1 MSRSGIMLC
10 SPFEEKRLLKWHPP
24 FLVQPKLDGDRMRA
38 LVLDTYVQLLS
49 SEENSMNVALPHIVD
64 YLGNLGLGTIELDG
78 EAYYHGMNH
87 ELVHGIASR
96 RVNPH
101 SRLEDLEYWIFDIV
115 EPLPMWERIGELLK
129 LNEIFKQVPGPV
141 HVVPFEVAETL
152 DDILRIFDKFVAAGY
167 EGIIVRDHEAGY
179 VRKRSTQVMKFKPK
193 KSDYYVIT
201 GYQEEISID
210 GLPKGA
216 LGAIRCRANEGEE
229 EFNVG
234 TGFSADQRR
243 ELWQT
248 RDALPGRIVKV
259 NYQHITS
266 GRHVPRFPV
275 FSEIIWDLTSES
287 NLINH
292 PEDCR

>member
-1 MSRSGIMLC
+1 
-10 SPFEEKRLLKWHPP
+10 
-24 FLVQPKLDGDRMRA
+24 
-38 LVLDTYVQLLS
+38 
-49 SEENSMNVALPHIVD
+49 
-64 YLGNLGLGTIELDG
+64 
-78 EAYYHGMNH
+78 
-87 ELVHGIASR
+87 
-96 RVNPH
+96 
-101 SRLEDLEYWIFDIV
+101 
-115 EPLPMWERIGELLK
+115 
-129 LNEIFKQVPGPV
+129 
-141 HVVPFEVAETL
+141 
-152 DDILRIFDKFVAAGY
+152 
-167 EGIIVRDHEAGY
+167 
-179 VRKRSTQVMKFKPK
+179 MKFKPK